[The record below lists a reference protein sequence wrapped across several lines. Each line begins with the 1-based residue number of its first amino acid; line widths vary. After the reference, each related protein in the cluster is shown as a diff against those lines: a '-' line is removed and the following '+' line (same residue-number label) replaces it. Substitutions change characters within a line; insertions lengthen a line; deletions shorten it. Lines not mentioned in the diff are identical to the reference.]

1 MDLKQVFANSR
12 KRVTDGVL
20 QRSQDRSIDALS
32 RSSQRLEIPDV
43 FSDAGINTVIDG
55 DTIQGGRLIGIDT
68 AESSADVDSNEKAKK
83 LQSQYGLSLTDQ
95 KSIGLAGKRK
105 LEEYLTA
112 NPNTKYTE
120 MGMDVYGR
128 KLLYNPDLTNYM
140 LGTGLVAPTAY
151 PTAKEESVYN
161 AAQQKLRRLDPKTA
175 DFMEGTRLYNTQHI
189 KTSIGEDVANIAKAG
204 ASGVLGVAE
213 SVLEAPTKLYNAL
226 GGYYLEEGTSV
237 QKSMPTYTK
246 AVKGIMDTM
255 QEAADIIKRADKE
268 YIGYNPDKQDR
279 LKYAVGRAFDEGNY
293 VTGILGSLVSNPLGA
308 VELATQMYGF
318 SKAMGAKGMTGI
330 PVIAAS
336 FTDNADKAHAIF
348 VQEHGREPTAVET
361 GVLMTLAAAGT
372 AMDTAA
378 SKVLYGGGKT
388 GEAFSKSVSTNI
400 EKMIMQVPGP
410 KTQMALRA
418 IAKTGTVMGIEG
430 VQEAFT
436 EGTTVLGGTQDV
448 DKATSGEYAKDIYEA
463 GALGAISGP
472 GMKVINTAE
481 GVFDYTKE
489 KVQDRKAK
497 AKGYTREQRVDET
510 KRAREIFTGVREGLT
525 TGSMTA
531 SQALKQLNELDMN
544 AMASTES
551 TQATKL
557 RDMSMA
563 KLADDST
570 PKTYGSEQEAILDIE
585 NIAVGAKSLAPESA
599 DYKAI
604 QSIAKNANITPELL
618 AKTLKTYESVESEA
632 TVEARGYLTAGLQ
645 LRTEQAKG
653 ESANIEKI
661 AKLSDRL
668 DKFYQ
673 STETTYNR
681 LKSGYEN
688 LMGATQLRSVKVGDY
703 TIHKSKEGIAAYKKI
718 MEAKERTM
726 KGILDQAKKANVKLI
741 SKPTVQQPYYK
752 TADGKKVAVPVED
765 IKSVSAIIAPE
776 TSGIATANPTMTT
789 DENTNFVE
797 NQLVGIAVPRH
808 NVKDAV
814 VNATNISDFT
824 KEDGKGAMAKIRK
837 SIDAAIK
844 AGTKFKIHEPK
855 GHSKALVRLVIEHL
869 KANGYQYAGKEWVKS
884 EVLNKNKKPKVAKE
898 VIEDTVEKEVAEL
911 QVVSNKDLLA
921 RSSSKGKEK
930 VSNQSVDISTI
941 VISRVENSL
950 DTNAITNK
958 DTKTHSIVKTW
969 QAALLK
975 LIPSILTEELIKKS
989 STRELTKWESIANLK
1004 AKDDPAR
1011 GILFLDDGTVNS
1023 KAIAAMALAGN
1034 EYIMAKAGTMN
1045 YMDTDTAKNI
1055 LGSNKASF
1063 HNINK
1068 IKQLGIPAVVA
1079 IDSLGNSVLNYMGLA
1094 IGKDVPIEV
1103 EAKLKAAL
1111 GQHTLMLM
1119 EAKGLV
1125 NIQTPT
1131 TGAVGAMKGKKTYK
1145 LGIPGAEATVS
1156 FVQVP
1161 KKTFSTI
1168 TTQTREIFT
1177 KMKEEL
1183 AITGTLVTGPTS
1195 AKPQPKEYKKT
1206 RARRNKI
1213 TIVPEKAIDALNK
1226 LASEKYTAVKS
1237 AVEWVRNN
1245 TEQAK
1250 ILMGY
1255 QYDIEG
1261 ELAKLSRRD
1270 RESIEATNMAIAKE
1284 VEVMLDPTL
1293 DDGMYFDWFFSRNG
1307 RFMLDSN
1314 TINPQTGKKLHRWVY
1329 VSKGNTYQVTKG
1341 QESDEFYMAVAQA
1354 VGYGIDKKQ
1363 IAKSV
1368 AVGKE
1373 VIELGSKVLKTA
1385 LDEKHLKT
1393 ANGTEIE
1400 VEHLGAYLTM
1410 LDVVEKLEGAK
1421 TGEAIESQLTM
1432 EFDAKTSGFGLKIG
1446 QLGFDGGYQEKVG
1459 VYVGDRSDVTNISDQ
1474 LDPGDTTIDPILDV
1488 YQGSAKEMNVEA
1500 MKVTPKLQGVWKEL
1514 SKHIPKAVDGKIT
1527 SELRNLFKQPFMEF
1541 NYAAGLKTLIESFST
1556 KIVEDILNDIAK
1568 ENGKG
1573 YKDLLAQIKAVTQSK
1588 GMPGLTNIPATLREK
1603 YSEDIKYGK
1612 SNLQQLLIGLVTET
1626 YGQQLED
1633 HYKKKYQEL
1642 IDANQVMNNAFVGMF
1657 AAYRQAYN
1665 AKVADIKGI
1674 TAEQKV
1680 DIIRELQNV
1689 FPLIRGPLST
1699 DINEG
1704 IPIYDST
1711 RTHAEGEFGPAQV
1724 SYLKEDGKLAQKT
1737 AQAIIKEFEAA
1748 TKAGAVVPI
1757 HYIDGVAMA
1766 TSINKSKT
1774 GLLGVHDAEVVS
1786 PNNAKEATHNYN
1798 ESWYEIQSSYSV
1810 IEAVAEALTRVVNE
1824 TTDANKIKVK
1834 VPLLEGMSGM
1844 ENGEYN
1850 VNLVDLAHMTNIY
1863 AMQVSA
1869 KRAEFFNQPM
1879 TVAHMAGPVGSAY
1892 NAEAKSLDVYNPTIN
1907 PEHKYSMEKVSKS
1920 KVESEPEDNS
1930 TDIAEEYEVATEAEI
1945 SYNTLSETTKKI
1957 VEGCL

>member
-1 MDLKQVFANSR
+1 M
-12 KRVTDGVL
+12 VTKVAAGVVKT
-20 QRSQDRSIDALS
+20 AAAMG
-32 RSSQRLEIPDV
+32 EE
-43 FSDAGINTVIDG
+43 AG
-55 DTIQGGRLIGIDT
+55 Q
-68 AESSADVDSNEKAKK
+68 
-83 LQSQYGLSLTDQ
+83 
-95 KSIGLAGKRK
+95 
-105 LEEYLTA
+105 EYLQTWGEVL
-112 NPNTKYTE
+112 NQKLGTTKYGSLE
-120 MGMDVYGR
+120 NIMNNQEVQDELLGSALMG
-128 KLLYNPDLTNYM
+128 
-140 LGTGLVAPTAY
+140 
-151 PTAKEESVYN
+151 
-161 AAQQKLRRLDPKTA
+161 
-175 DFMEGTRLYNTQHI
+175 
-189 KTSIGEDVANIAKAG
+189 AG
-204 ASGVLGVAE
+204 AGGGMSIASQGVNATGMIKDKVVE
-213 SVLEAPTKLYNAL
+213 SR
-226 GGYYLEEGTSV
+226 
-237 QKSMPTYTK
+237 QKGKEYTK
-246 AVKGIMDTM
+246 
-255 QEAADIIKRADKE
+255 
-268 YIGYNPDKQDR
+268 
-279 LKYAVGRAFDEGNY
+279 
-293 VTGILGSLVSNPLGA
+293 
-308 VELATQMYGF
+308 
-318 SKAMGAKGMTGI
+318 
-330 PVIAAS
+330 
-336 FTDNADKAHAIF
+336 
-348 VQEHGREPTAVET
+348 
-361 GVLMTLAAAGT
+361 
-372 AMDTAA
+372 
-378 SKVLYGGGKT
+378 
-388 GEAFSKSVSTNI
+388 
-400 EKMIMQVPGP
+400 
-410 KTQMALRA
+410 
-418 IAKTGTVMGIEG
+418 
-430 VQEAFT
+430 
-436 EGTTVLGGTQDV
+436 
-448 DKATSGEYAKDIYEA
+448 
-463 GALGAISGP
+463 
-472 GMKVINTAE
+472 
-481 GVFDYTKE
+481 
-489 KVQDRKAK
+489 
-497 AKGYTREQRVDET
+497 EQRVDET
-510 KRAREIFTGVREGLT
+510 KRAREVFTGMREGLT
-525 TGSMTA
+525 TGTMTA
-531 SQALKQLNELDMN
+531 SQALKQLNELDLN

-557 RDMSMA
+557 RDMLMS
-563 KLADDST
+563 KLADDNT

-585 NIAVGAKSLAPESA
+585 NIAVSAKSLAPESA

-604 QSIAKNANITPELL
+604 QSIAKSANIAPETL
-618 AKTLKTYESVESEA
+618 AKTLKTYEGVESEA
-632 TVEARGYLTAGLQ
+632 TVESRGYLTAGLQ

-653 ESANIEKI
+653 ESADAEKI

-688 LMGATQLRSVKVGDY
+688 LMGATQLRSIKVGDY
-703 TIHKSKEGIAAYKKI
+703 TIHKTEAGIAAYKKI

-752 TADGKKVAVPVED
+752 TKEGKKIAVPVED
-765 IKSVSAIIAPE
+765 IKSVSAIIAPK
-776 TSGIATANPTMTT
+776 TSGIATANPTMTV

-808 NVKDAV
+808 NAKDAV

-824 KEDGKGAMAKIRK
+824 NEDGKGAMAQIRK
-837 SIDAAIK
+837 SVDAAIK

-855 GHSKALVRLVIEHL
+855 GHSKALVRLVTEHL
-869 KANGYQYAGKEWVKS
+869 KANGYQYINKEWVKK

-898 VIEDTVEKEVAEL
+898 VVEETEKKEVTEL
-911 QVVSNKDLLA
+911 QVPTNKELLA
-921 RSSSKGKEK
+921 RSSTKGKEK
-930 VSNQSVDISTI
+930 VKDQIVDISTI
-941 VISRVENSL
+941 VTNRAEDSL
-950 DTNAITNK
+950 DINAITDK

-975 LIPSILTEELIKKS
+975 LIPVAFTEELMTKS
-989 STRELTKWESIANLK
+989 TKMKSLPAWIDLK

-1034 EYIMAKAGTMN
+1034 EYIMANAGTMN
-1045 YMDTDTAKNI
+1045 YMDTDTAKKI
-1055 LGSNKASF
+1055 LGNNKASF

-1079 IDSLGNSVLNYMGLA
+1079 IDSLGNSVLNYMGLS

-1103 EAKLKAAL
+1103 AAKLKAAL

-1119 EAKGLV
+1119 EAKGLAQV
-1125 NIQTPT
+1125 T
-1131 TGAVGAMKGKKTYK
+1131 AVPAGEVGSMMGTHTNK
-1145 LGIPGAEATVS
+1145 PGATVA
-1156 FVQVP
+1156 FVKVP
-1161 KKTFSTI
+1161 KKTFSTVA
-1168 TTQTREIFT
+1168 TQTRETFT

-1183 AITGTLVTGPTS
+1183 AITGTLVTGPT
-1195 AKPQPKEYKKT
+1195 ADKPQPKEYKKT

-1226 LASEKYTAVKS
+1226 LASEKYTVVKS

-1255 QYDIEG
+1255 QYDNNG
-1261 ELAKLSRRD
+1261 ELTKLSRRE
-1270 RESIEATNMAIAKE
+1270 RESVEATNMAIAKE

-1329 VSKGNTYQVTKG
+1329 VSKGNTYKVTKG

-1368 AVGKE
+1368 AKGKG
-1373 VIELGSKVLKTA
+1373 VIALGSKELKKA
-1385 LDEKHLKT
+1385 LDGEHIE
-1393 ANGTEIE
+1393 GVE

-1421 TGEAIESQLTM
+1421 TGEEIESQLTM

-1459 VYVGDRSDVTNISDQ
+1459 VYIGDRSDVTNISDQ
-1474 LDPGDTTIDPILDV
+1474 LDPTDPADKILDV
-1488 YQGSAKEMNVEA
+1488 YQGSAAEMNIEA

-1514 SKHIPKAVDGKIT
+1514 SKHIPKAVDGEIT
-1527 SELRNLFKQPFMEF
+1527 NDLRNLFKQPFMEF

-1568 ENGKG
+1568 GNGKG
-1573 YKDLLAQIKAVTQSK
+1573 YQDLLTQIKAVT
-1588 GMPGLTNIPATLREK
+1588 GLTNIPTTLREK
-1603 YSEDIKYGK
+1603 YSEDIKYGVGKTK
-1612 SNLQQLLIGLVTET
+1612 SNLQQLLVGLVTET

-1633 HYKKKYQEL
+1633 HYKKEYQEL

-1657 AAYRQAYN
+1657 SAYRQAYD
-1665 AKVADIKGI
+1665 AKVAEVKGI

-1680 DIIRELQNV
+1680 EIIRELQSV

-1724 SYLKEDGKLAQKT
+1724 AYYGNDGKVQQKT

-1766 TSINKSKT
+1766 TTINNSKT
-1774 GLLGVHDAEVVS
+1774 GLLGVHDAAVVS
-1786 PNNAKEATHNYN
+1786 PNNAIEATHSYN
-1798 ESWYEIQSSYSV
+1798 ENWYNIQSSYSV
-1810 IEAVAEALTRVVNE
+1810 IEAVAEALTRVVAE
-1824 TTDANKIKVK
+1824 TKDAEGIKVK
-1834 VPLLEGMSGM
+1834 VQLLESMSGM
-1844 ENGEYN
+1844 EDGEYN
-1850 VNLVDLAHMTNIY
+1850 VNLTDLVHITNTY

-1869 KRAEFFNQPM
+1869 KRQEFFSQPM

-1892 NAEAKSLDVYNPTIN
+1892 TAQAKTLDMYNPTIN
-1907 PEHKYSMEKVSKS
+1907 PEHKYTVEKVSKD

-1930 TDIAEEYEVATEAEI
+1930 EDIAEEYEVANEVEI
-1945 SYNTLSETTKKI
+1945 LHGQLSETAQKLI
-1957 VEGCL
+1957 EEC